1 MKKLFLTALAAA
13 SILSANAQDSTAT
26 ETATPLVISG
36 SIDTYYKASP
46 NNLSPSSS
54 FADGETGFNLGM
66 ANVILE
72 KAGEKSGFVAD
83 LVFGP
88 RGDAAV
94 FNDLDDAEDFGNNY
108 AILNQ
113 LYAYWNVTDGFTLT
127 LGNFNTFLGYEVIS
141 PTGNFN
147 YSTSYMFSNGPF
159 SHTGLKADFTLS
171 DDLTLMASV
180 MNATDNTSGPL
191 GVNTPSFGLQLGIAD
206 MAWLNFV
213 FGDQSGS
220 DDPQN
225 ATFQADITTGADVSD
240 EFYLGFNATYN
251 TTSYDEDVVG
261 YSSDGFYGA
270 ALYAQYA
277 FSDAVSAGIRGE
289 YFAFH
294 QSEAD
299 AISVIDLT
307 ASLNYTVGSLTFI
320 PEFRIDLGEDFGATR
335 DTPWVDADGE
345 ALSALPQFYLAAV
358 YAF

>member
-46 NNLSPSSS
+46 NNQSPGSS

-94 FNDLDDAEDFGNNY
+94 FAEDFDMQSNF

-180 MNATDNTSGPL
+180 MNATDATSGPM

-225 ATFQADITTGADVSD
+225 ATFQADITTGTDVSD

-251 TTSYDEDVVG
+251 TTSFDEDVVG
-261 YSSDGFYGA
+261 YSAAGFYGA
-270 ALYAQYA
+270 AVYAQYA
-277 FSDAVSAGIRGE
+277 FSDAVSAGVRGE

-320 PEFRIDLGEDFGATR
+320 PEFRIDLGEDFGAAQG
-335 DTPWVDADGE
+335 WVDADGE